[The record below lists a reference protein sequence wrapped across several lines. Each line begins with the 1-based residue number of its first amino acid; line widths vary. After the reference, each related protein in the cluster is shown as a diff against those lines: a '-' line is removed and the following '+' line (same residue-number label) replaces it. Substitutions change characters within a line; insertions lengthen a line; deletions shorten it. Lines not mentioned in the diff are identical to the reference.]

1 MPGGKPWFLVMTAA
15 DANQPGS
22 EWKRVGAASYGKVS
36 VRPVA
41 PEGWLVLAI
50 FIVIWMMG
58 PLLIWGVGFGLG
70 NLAAV
75 PAVIATV
82 VFEVAAVGGFVL
94 LVWAKST
101 RLGA

>member
-1 MPGGKPWFLVMTAA
+1 MPDSKPWFLVMTVA
-15 DANQPGS
+15 DANKPGS

-36 VRPVA
+36 VRPIA
-41 PEGWLVLAI
+41 PEGWLALAV
-50 FIVIWMMG
+50 FIVIWMIV

-70 NLAAV
+70 NLEAI
-75 PAVIATV
+75 PAVIATI
-82 VFEVAAVGGFVL
+82 VFEIVAVGGFVL